1 MDNCRKTKFIRQTA
15 PSYSDITEME
25 RLCSGS
31 GTIRERPAA
40 KKGLIPPTFYSHIF
54 CTKVCS
60 KPNSKQRK
68 AAQKTF
74 V

>member
-1 MDNCRKTKFIRQTA
+1 MDNCKKTKFIRQTA

-40 KKGLIPPTFYSHIF
+40 KKGLISPTFYVQLSQAQIP
-54 CTKVCS
+54 KV
-60 KPNSKQRK
+60 
-68 AAQKTF
+68 QKRLTA
-74 V
+74 